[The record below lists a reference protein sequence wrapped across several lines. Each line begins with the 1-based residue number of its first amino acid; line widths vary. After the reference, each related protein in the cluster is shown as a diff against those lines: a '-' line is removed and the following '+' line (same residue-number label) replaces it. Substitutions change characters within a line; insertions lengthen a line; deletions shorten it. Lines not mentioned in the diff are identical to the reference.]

1 MQCTQCVHYLY
12 MTTNQMTKA
21 YRKLEGSN
29 VARMEGNVNTGEIEV
44 TYINGYKHTFRTM
57 EEVEVA
63 RTALHPSKMRTQPI
77 LGSLLFGIIGA
88 PA

>member
-1 MQCTQCVHYLY
+1 
-12 MTTNQMTKA
+12 MTKNQMTKA

-29 VARMEGNVNTGEIEV
+29 VARMEGNVSAGEIEV
-44 TYINGYKHTFRTM
+44 TYMNGTKHTFRTA

-63 RTALHPSKMRTQPI
+63 HTALHPSKISTQPI